1 MLSALNAAARKVKAR
16 SRNAKRMD
24 GFMAFDIN
32 AVIKWALHSAS
43 YISEI
48 QQTLFPVPRRFIELL
63 FCESKSLCYASG
75 HHDIP
80 GLVHVHPITR

>member
-32 AVIKWALHSAS
+32 DVIKWALHSAS
-43 YISEI
+43 YIPEI
-48 QQTLFPVPRRFIELL
+48 QQTLFPSLRRFIELL
-63 FCESKSLCYASG
+63 VCESKSLCYTSG
-75 HHDIP
+75 HHDVAR
-80 GLVHVHPITR
+80 LVHMHTITG